1 MERGRNRMKLLEEI
15 LTYNEQFVAE
25 KKYEAYLTT
34 KIPNKHMVIVT
45 CMDTRLLEL
54 LPKALNLGNG
64 DVKIVKDAGALIT
77 HPFGS
82 VMRSILVAIYELQ
95 AEEVFIIG
103 HHDCG
108 MAGLKADPIIE
119 KMKERGVKEETI
131 NTLSYSGIDVS
142 AWLKGFD
149 NVIDSVS
156 HSVNIVRNHPL
167 LPENVAVHGL
177 VIDPATGKLD
187 LIESGYELKE

>member
-1 MERGRNRMKLLEEI
+1 MALLDEI
-15 LTYNEQFVAE
+15 LNFNEEFVDE
-25 KKYEAYLTT
+25 KKYEEYITT
-34 KIPNKHMVIVT
+34 KFPNKHMVILT

-64 DVKIVKDAGALIT
+64 DTKIVKDAGALIT

-95 AEEVFIIG
+95 AEEVLIIG
-103 HHDCG
+103 HYDCC

-119 KMKERGVKEETI
+119 KMKARGVKEETI
-131 NTLSYSGIDVS
+131 ETLAYSGIDV
-142 AWLKGFD
+142 AGWLKGFD
-149 NVIDSVS
+149 NVTESVS

-167 LPENVAVHGL
+167 LPKNVAVHGL
-177 VIDPATGKLD
+177 VIDPTTGKLD
-187 LIESGYELKE
+187 LVENGYDIKDK